1 MYQLRVRQSRRR
13 LEEVAMRARLT
24 AAATLAALL
33 ALATASAT
41 GARIAEPQARQAS
54 DITVWLMGDAQ
65 TGWPEAVAAAT
76 QAFKQRHAGVDVKVQ
91 YQSWGDYKTK
101 FEATLGAGNGPDV
114 IEFGNT
120 DTPKYMAAGALAPLD
135 KSDFPNSST
144 WLSGLAKSAT
154 YNGRTYGVPYYA
166 GARGVIYRTDQYRAA
181 GIASKP
187 KSLSEFMAAGSK
199 LMAKFGGKKDPTYS
213 AVYFPGRYWYAA
225 MSFVYD
231 FGGRIAKTKNGK
243 WIGALDSPQALQGLN
258 AWRTMALRLSRANKT
273 GDEAHPQQALV
284 FAKGKVGSFI
294 GNGWEWPYSL
304 DPKVGN
310 PDNVNKI
317 GAYPMPSHVKGE
329 YMPTFL
335 GGSNLAVP
343 ITSKDKALAA
353 DWIAAYTSTSN
364 MTTMAV
370 KGGVIPNTTSLAKL
384 NAAKPTL
391 APFAEAAKASWFVP
405 STPNWANVESAN
417 VLQSMLSGILR
428 NPSKTN
434 QLAKQASDRITQILN
449 A

>member
-1 MYQLRVRQSRRR
+1 L
-13 LEEVAMRARLT
+13 
-24 AAATLAALL
+24 ALL

-41 GARIAEPQARQAS
+41 GAKIDQPQAN

-65 TGWPEAVAAAT
+65 SNWPEAVAAAN
-76 QAFKQRHAGVDVKVQ
+76 QSFRQKHPGVDVKVQ
-91 YQSWGDYKTK
+91 YQTWGDYKTK
-101 FEATLGAGNGPDV
+101 FEATLGAGSGPDV

-120 DTPKYMAAGALAPLD
+120 DTPKYTAAGALAPLN
-135 KSDFPNSST
+135 KSDFPNSGT
-144 WLSGLAKSAT
+144 WLSGLAKAGV
-154 YNGRTYGVPYYA
+154 YNGRTYAVPYYA
-166 GARGVIYRTDQYRAA
+166 GARGVIYRTDQYKAA
-181 GIASKP
+181 GIKSVP
-187 KSLSEFMAAGSK
+187 KSLAEFQAAGRK
-199 LMAKFGGKKDPTYS
+199 LMAKYGGSKDPTYS

-231 FGGRIAKTKNGK
+231 FGGQIAKTKGGR
-243 WIGALDSPQALQGLN
+243 WVGTLDSPQALQGLA
-258 AWRTMALRLSRANKT
+258 AWRTTALRLSRANKT

-304 DPKVGN
+304 DPKLGN
-310 PDNVNKI
+310 PGLAAKI
-317 GAYPMPSHVKGE
+317 GAYPMPSHVKGQ

-335 GGSNLAVP
+335 GGSVLGVP
-343 ITSKDKALAA
+343 VTSKEKALAA
-353 DWIAAYTSTSN
+353 DWIAAFTSTQN

-370 KGGVIPNTTSLAKL
+370 KGGVIPNTTTLARI
-384 NAAKPTL
+384 NASKPTL

-405 STPNWANVESAN
+405 GTPNWANVESAN

-428 NPSKTN
+428 NPGKTQ

-449 A
+449 ASS